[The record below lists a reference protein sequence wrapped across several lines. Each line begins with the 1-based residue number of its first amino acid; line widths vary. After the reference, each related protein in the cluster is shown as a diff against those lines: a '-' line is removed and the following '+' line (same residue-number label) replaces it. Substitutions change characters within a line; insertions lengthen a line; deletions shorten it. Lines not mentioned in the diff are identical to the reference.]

1 MCALSREKKFNSFCG
16 KIVYMRFFFWS
27 ALGRGKEFDDM
38 CVCVR
43 DETKSIH
50 LKIIKQFL
58 INVWVRQKK
67 SFQTKIYI
75 LRLRG
80 VWFKYE

>member
-1 MCALSREKKFNSFCG
+1 MGIQRF
-16 KIVYMRFFFWS
+16 FFFWS

-38 CVCVR
+38 CVR

-75 LRLRG
+75 E
-80 VWFKYE
+80 VCVWWFKYE